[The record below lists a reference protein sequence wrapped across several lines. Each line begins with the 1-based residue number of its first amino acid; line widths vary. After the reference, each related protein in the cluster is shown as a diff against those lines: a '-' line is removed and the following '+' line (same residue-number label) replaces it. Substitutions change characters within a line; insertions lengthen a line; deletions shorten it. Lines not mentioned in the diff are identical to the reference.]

1 MAEKVATG
9 SQCLSNRANNVREDN
24 QGAIAIARNPVS
36 HSRTKHI
43 DIKYHY
49 IREAI
54 QSEDIDLEY
63 CPTEMMVADILTK
76 PLPRERFE
84 TLRKEMG
91 LESP

>member
-1 MAEKVATG
+1 MAENVATG
-9 SQCLSNRANNVREDN
+9 SHVFPTKTTVLREDN

-36 HSRTKHI
+36 HSCTKHI

-49 IREAI
+49 ICEAI

-84 TLRKEMG
+84 KTLIWSIVQLR
-91 LESP
+91 

>member
-1 MAEKVATG
+1 MAE
-9 SQCLSNRANNVREDN
+9 QDLNVCPTKPTVLREDS

-43 DIKYHY
+43 NIKYHY

-63 CPTEMMVADILTK
+63 CPTEMVVADILMK
-76 PLPRERFE
+76 PLPCEKFE
-84 TLRKEMG
+84 TLCKEMG